1 MQYKDYYQIL
11 SVERRASPDE
21 VQRAFRK
28 LARKYHPDLNK
39 EPDAEEKFK
48 DIGEA
53 YEVLKD
59 PEKRKQY
66 DALGMNWKSGQ
77 DFRPP
82 PGSGNVRY
90 EFHGDP
96 GGAEGF
102 SFGTSAGGFSDFFE
116 SLFRGGPRGGTT
128 GGPPQPWPMD
138 GPDSEAALTITLE
151 EAYHGITKCIT
162 LESGMP
168 GSQPTR
174 KSYSVKIPPG
184 TTDGKIIRL
193 AGQGG
198 KGSGGGRDGSL
209 LLHIR
214 IAPHRRYRVSGHDLI
229 QTLAVSPWEAGLG
242 AKISV
247 ATLDGNVSLAIPAG
261 TQSGQKLRLR
271 GKGLPRRGDERGD
284 LFVEVVM
291 TLPKNL
297 SQNERDLLEQL
308 AEESSYDPRA
318 DSGGTD
324 RAA

>member
-271 GKGLPRRGDERGD
+271 GKGLPKRGDERGD
-284 LFVEVVM
+284 LFVEVAM

-297 SQNERDLLEQL
+297 SQDERDLLEQL
-308 AEESSYDPRA
+308 AKKSSYDPRA